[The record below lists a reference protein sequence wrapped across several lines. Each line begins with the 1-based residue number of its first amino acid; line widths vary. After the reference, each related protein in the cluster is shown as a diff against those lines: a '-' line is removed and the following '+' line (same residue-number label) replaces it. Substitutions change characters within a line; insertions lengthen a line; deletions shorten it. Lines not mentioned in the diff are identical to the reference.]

1 MYNQS
6 YSCVSGCCKAA
17 AGVGGVGGSSSQPG
31 GNGSDADR
39 KWPGPWSDVTV
50 DADDVD
56 DVGDGCGAYHCV
68 TS

>member
-1 MYNQS
+1 M
-6 YSCVSGCCKAA
+6 AA

-31 GNGSDADR
+31 GKGSDADR
-39 KWPGPWSDVTV
+39 KCPGPTV